1 MPKKIYLK
9 DEIKKFNLKKRQK
22 HMIVVMRSEL
32 TTQKA
37 NTKKQR
43 SKILNKKSFTMKP
56 RSNNLKEE

>member
-32 TTQKA
+32 TT
-37 NTKKQR
+37 
-43 SKILNKKSFTMKP
+43 
-56 RSNNLKEE
+56 